1 MPQNRPVVWQKRPN
15 YMSKETYLYGKT
27 YLSQEKRTGPL
38 RNLYGKRDLLLWQK
52 RPNYMAKET
61 YRH

>member
-1 MPQNRPVVWQKRPN
+1 MRPN
-15 YMSKETYLYGKT
+15 YMAKETYLYGKT
-27 YLSQEKRTGPL
+27 YLSQEKRTVPL